1 MTPEVKRLA
10 TVQVKAAD
18 RGEVTAIFSTFN
30 EVDGDGDVT
39 LPGAFTDGAEV
50 PISAYQHTSWTG
62 ALPVGKGIIRTD
74 GRRAWVEA
82 QFFLMTQGGRDTF
95 ETVKQLGPLGA
106 WSYGYDPVDAEP
118 GTFKGR
124 RVRFLKRL
132 EVHEVSPVL
141 RGSGVGVHTV
151 DAKDDLDD
159 VGRAQL
165 LAIAHRVHLRDNLA
179 RELARFIR
187 TGLSLE
193 AA

>member
-1 MTPEVKRLA
+1 MRSVKRLA
-10 TVQVKAAD
+10 MVEVKAAD

-62 ALPVGKGIIRTD
+62 ALPVGKGVIRAD

-95 ETVKQLGPLGA
+95 EVVKRLGDLGQ

-118 GTFKGR
+118 GTWKGR
-124 RVRFLKRL
+124 PVRFLKRL
-132 EVHEVSPVL
+132 QVHEVSPVL
-141 RGSGVGVHTV
+141 RGSGIGVTTL
-151 DAKDDLDD
+151 DAKDDLDPAT
-159 VGRAQL
+159 RAEL
-165 LAIAHRVHLRDNLA
+165 AAIAAPFHLRDDMDREYA
-179 RELARFIR
+179 RYVR
-187 TGLSLE
+187 TRLE
-193 AA
+193 VT